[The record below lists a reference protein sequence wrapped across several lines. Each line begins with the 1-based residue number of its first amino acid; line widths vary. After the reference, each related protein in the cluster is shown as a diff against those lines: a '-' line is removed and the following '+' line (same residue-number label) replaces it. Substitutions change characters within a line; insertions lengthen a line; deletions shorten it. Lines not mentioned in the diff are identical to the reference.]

1 MNCERKPCPLWAWRN
16 RTKENFKILLKIE
29 GEYKYYQETHNVNV
43 TLKVKLNTNELQ
55 HRALMSTML
64 EFNQICNELST
75 IAHTTETYNKVQLQ
89 RNAYHG
95 MRETHSDF
103 SSQLTIRAIDVVT
116 ATYKKRRNKNPNYF
130 KKTSAVVYDD
140 RVITFRDSET
150 VNIWTNDGRM
160 EIPIQVYDE
169 ERFKYR
175 KGQVDLVYQNGNF
188 FLLCTLEIP
197 ISEKYDAKGVVGIDL
212 GVKNIAVTS
221 QGDVFSGEH
230 IEKKRKQYHSH
241 RQRLQK
247 RGTRSAK
254 RRIKTSG
261 QKESRFRKDV
271 NHVISKLLVTKAK
284 ALGYALALEE
294 LTHINKRVTVRR
306 VNRSE
311 RMSWAFAQLRSY
323 IAYKAELYGVPLAIV
338 PARYTSQT
346 CSECGYCA
354 KNNRK
359 SQAEFCCMSC
369 GHTENADFN
378 ASKNIAYLGEQSIS
392 LLLGNPLDS
401 LVASHTPC
409 ACGS

>member
-1 MNCERKPCPLWAWRN
+1 MNI
-16 RTKENFKILLKIE
+16 TM
-29 GEYKYYQETHNVNV
+29 
-43 TLKVKLNTNELQ
+43 KVKLNTNEL
-55 HRALMSTML
+55 HHSALLRTMNT
-64 EFNQICNELST
+64 FNDVCNDISSQAFQAKE
-75 IAHTTETYNKVQLQ
+75 YQKVQLHHIV
-89 RNAYHG
+89 YHG
-95 MRETHSDF
+95 QREALPNF
-103 SSQLTIRAIDVVT
+103 SSQLVIRAIGVVSDS
-116 ATYKKRRNKNPNYF
+116 YKVKRNRHQQNYF

-140 RVITFRDSET
+140 RIITFKEDS
-150 VNIWTNDGRM
+150 VNIWTSNGRM
-160 EIPIQVYDE
+160 EIPIQIYDK

-175 KGQVDLVYQNGNF
+175 NGQVDLVYQNGKF
-188 FLLCTLEIP
+188 YLLCTLDIP
-197 ISEKYDAKGVVGIDL
+197 TESAYNAFGVIGVDL
-212 GVKNIAVTS
+212 GVKNIAVS
-221 QGDVFSGEH
+221 SEGDVFSGEN
-230 IEKKRKQYHSH
+230 IEKKRKQYHAH

-254 RRIKTSG
+254 RRIKTTG

-311 RMSWAFAQLRSY
+311 RMSWSFAQLRSY
-323 IAYKAELYGVPLAIV
+323 VQYKVELYGVPLAIV

-346 CSECGYCA
+346 CNVCGHCSKA
-354 KNNRK
+354 NRK
-359 SQAEFCCMSC
+359 SQAVFLCVSC

-378 ASKNIAYLGEQSIS
+378 ASKNIAHLGEQSIS
-392 LLLGNPLDS
+392 LLLAPKA

>member
-1 MNCERKPCPLWAWRN
+1 
-16 RTKENFKILLKIE
+16 
-29 GEYKYYQETHNVNV
+29 VNI
-43 TLKVKLNTNELQ
+43 TLKVKLNTNEIQ
-55 HRALMSTML
+55 HSALLRTMN
-64 EFNQICNELST
+64 EFNRICNELSI

-116 ATYKKRRNKNPNYF
+116 ATYKRKRSKNPNYF

-140 RVITFRDSET
+140 RVITFRDSG

-160 EIPIQVYDE
+160 EIPIHIYDK

-175 KGQVDLVYQNGNF
+175 KGQVDLVYQNDNF
-188 FLLCTLEIP
+188 YLLCNLEIP
-197 ISEKYDAKGVVGIDL
+197 TESAYDAKGVIGVDL

-221 QGDVFSGEH
+221 EGDVFSGEH

-254 RRIKTSG
+254 RKIKTSG

-284 ALGYALALEE
+284 ALGYSLALEE
-294 LTHINKRVTVRR
+294 LTNINKRVTVRR

-311 RMSWAFAQLRSY
+311 RMSWAFAQLRNY
-323 IAYKAELYGVPLAIV
+323 ITYKAQLFGVPLTIV

-346 CSECGYCA
+346 CNECGHCA
-354 KNNRK
+354 KANRR
-359 SQAEFCCMSC
+359 SQSLFFCMSC

-378 ASKNIAYLGEQSIS
+378 ASKNIAKLGEQSIS
-392 LLLGNPLDS
+392 LLLAQPKAE

>member
-1 MNCERKPCPLWAWRN
+1 MNTFNDVCNDISGQAFQA
-16 RTKENFKILLKIE
+16 KE
-29 GEYKYYQETHNVNV
+29 YQ
-43 TLKVKLNTNELQ
+43 
-55 HRALMSTML
+55 
-64 EFNQICNELST
+64 
-75 IAHTTETYNKVQLQ
+75 KVQLHHIVYRGQ
-89 RNAYHG
+89 REALP
-95 MRETHSDF
+95 DF
-103 SSQLTIRAIDVVT
+103 SSQLVIRAIGVVSDS
-116 ATYKKRRNKNPNYF
+116 YKVKRNRHQQNYF

-140 RVITFRDSET
+140 RVITFRDSGT

-160 EIPIQVYDE
+160 EIPIQVYDK
-169 ERFKYR
+169 ERFQYR

-188 FLLCTLEIP
+188 YLLCTLDIP
-197 ISEKYDAKGVVGIDL
+197 TQDKYDAKGVIGIDL

-247 RGTRSAK
+247 RGTRSAR

-261 QKESRFRKDV
+261 RKESRFRKDV

-323 IAYKAELYGVPLAIV
+323 IQYKAELYGVPLAIV
-338 PARYTSQT
+338 PAHYTSQT
-346 CSECGYCA
+346 CSECGHCS
-354 KNNRK
+354 KENRK
-359 SQAEFCCMSC
+359 SQALFLCVSC
-369 GHTENADFN
+369 GHTESADFN
-378 ASKNIAYLGEQSIS
+378 ASKNIANLGEQSIS
-392 LLLGNPLDS
+392 LLLAQPS
-401 LVASHTPC
+401 AELVASHTPC

>member
-1 MNCERKPCPLWAWRN
+1 
-16 RTKENFKILLKIE
+16 
-29 GEYKYYQETHNVNV
+29 VNI
-43 TLKVKLNTNELQ
+43 TLKVKLNTNEI
-55 HRALMSTML
+55 HHSALLRTMNT
-64 EFNQICNELST
+64 FNDVCNELST
-75 IAHTTETYNKVQLQ
+75 IAHSTETYNKVQLQ

-95 MRETHSDF
+95 MRETHPSF
-103 SSQLTIRAIDVVT
+103 SSQLIIRAIDVVT
-116 ATYKKRRNKNPNYF
+116 ATYKKKRSKNPNYF

-140 RVITFRDSET
+140 RVITFKGTDL
-150 VNIWTNDGRM
+150 VNIWTNDGRIN
-160 EIPIQVYDE
+160 IPIQIYDK

-175 KGQVDLVYQNGNF
+175 KGQVDLVYQNGKF
-188 FLLCTLEIP
+188 YLLCTLEIP
-197 ISEKYDAKGVVGIDL
+197 TESAYNAKDVIGIDL
-212 GVKNIAVTS
+212 GVKQIAVS
-221 QGDVFSGEH
+221 SLGDVFSGEH

-254 RRIKTSG
+254 RRIKKCG
-261 QKESRFRKDV
+261 QKESRFRKDT

-306 VNRSE
+306 VNRSQ

-323 IAYKAELYGVPLAIV
+323 ITYKAELYGVPLAIV
-338 PARYTSQT
+338 PAHYTSAT
-346 CSECGYCA
+346 CSECGYCEKA
-354 KNNRK
+354 NRK
-359 SQAEFCCMSC
+359 SQTVFLCMSC

-378 ASKNIAYLGEQSIS
+378 ASKNIGSLGEQSTS
-392 LLLGNPLDS
+392 LLFAQPKAE